1 MPLSLHRPRSYWKFA
16 ILLVCLAF
24 GIWLTSAGYHGRLR
38 YPTLWTFG
46 YLVLLVV
53 LVRTNVIESR
63 ASAKGSSIGIWG
75 RLSDIV
81 KGAACM
87 FAGVGWGV
95 LALGFVPQTPVG
107 LAIVL
112 VPFGGL
118 LLVGAFL
125 LVRGYIKNL
134 Q

>member
-1 MPLSLHRPRSYWKFA
+1 MTWY
-16 ILLVCLAF
+16 
-24 GIWLTSAGYHGRLR
+24 GYHGRLR
-38 YPTLWTFG
+38 YPTLWTVG
-46 YLVLLVV
+46 YLGLLVV
-53 LVRTNVIESR
+53 LIRTNIIQSGTP
-63 ASAKGSSIGIWG
+63 AKGSAIGVLG
-75 RLSDIV
+75 SLSDIV
-81 KGAACM
+81 KGAVCM

-95 LALGFVPQTPVG
+95 LALGFVSQTPVG

-118 LLVGAFL
+118 LVVGGFF